1 MCPRLNLQNSSQ
13 KFKLNFISLCFCLI
27 KETNERYFLRFTQHK
42 VSSSLMIRFFR
53 FYKKMKELFT
63 WEVQLLVDQQR
74 TLAHQPLTLIWVVGC
89 TFHFVEIFPFVEIQ
103 FLYCLYLQKDLKR
116 FNLNLILL
124 SNVEQKHFHTP
135 RLKI

>member
-1 MCPRLNLQNSSQ
+1 MYGWLAIYTDLLTLS
-13 KFKLNFISLCFCLI
+13 FISPCFCLI
-27 KETNERYFLRFTQHK
+27 KETNECYFLRFTQHK
-42 VSSSLMIRFFR
+42 VSSNVNDKVFQILL
-53 FYKKMKELFT
+53 KKKKLFT
-63 WEVQLLVDQQR
+63 WEVQFLVDQRR